1 MSTTM
6 VTSHGRCAVLEEPR
20 GPEGLRMHKRA
31 LPDPPP
37 GKVSVRLRASGL
49 NHLDLWVVNGAQ
61 RVRTPRVIAADGA
74 GEVVA
79 SAVEGWSPG
88 DEVVLYP
95 VAACWRCANC
105 KAGRHIYCSGFAVLG
120 EHAEGT
126 ACEVVQL
133 PARNLVRK
141 PAALPWAQAGAL
153 PLAFLT
159 AWRMLVSRGR
169 LTAGETLLVVGASG
183 AVGTA
188 SVLIGAHLGA
198 RVLAT
203 TRDLGKAEELRALG
217 AVEVFASDGFSR
229 KVIDHTD
236 GDGADVVIDHVGA
249 ATFDESLRSAT
260 VGGRVVTCGAT
271 TGGSVQLNL
280 PRVFVRQLEI
290 LGSTTGTLAEFED
303 LVAATEAG
311 LRPVI
316 AREFGLEE
324 IRDALTY
331 LQSSDQIGKVIL
343 RQ

>member
-1 MSTTM
+1 MSTAM

-20 GPEGLRMHKRA
+20 GPEGVRLHKRSV
-31 LPDPPP
+31 PDPPP
-37 GKVSVRLRASGL
+37 GKVNVRLRASGL
-49 NHLDLWVVNGAQ
+49 NHLDLWTVTGTQ

-79 SAVEGWSPG
+79 SAAADWAPG

-95 VAACWRCANC
+95 VAACWRCGNC
-105 KAGRHIYCSGFAVLG
+105 RAGRHIYCSGFAVLG
-120 EHAEGT
+120 EHSDGT

-141 PAALPWAQAGAL
+141 PAALSWAEAGAL

-159 AWRMLVSRGR
+159 AWRMLTSRGR

-203 TRDLGKAEELRALG
+203 TRDLGKSGQLRALG
-217 AVEVFASDGFSR
+217 AAGVFSSERFSR

-271 TGGSVQLNL
+271 TGVNVPLNL

-290 LGSTTGTLAEFED
+290 LGSTTGTLAEFEG
-303 LVAATEAG
+303 LVAAAEAG
-311 LRPVI
+311 LRPVV

-331 LQSSDQIGKVIL
+331 LKSSDKLGKIVL